1 VGGAVAVRRLYG
13 DLAWESG
20 FASVSFSTAAGLDAH
35 NFFVMA
41 RALLKGDFTFCS
53 ICDFNE
59 LGAAGRA
66 PIATSGL
73 CAWYQAVDDI
83 DHPIFERPKRLSR
96 FDRWKLFGPLVIYID
111 QR

>member
-1 VGGAVAVRRLYG
+1 VAVVRKPPKKKIAVGGSVAVRRLYG
-13 DLAWESG
+13 DLASGSG
-20 FASVSFSTAAGLDAH
+20 FASGSFSTAAKFAAH

-59 LGAAGRA
+59 LGAAERA
-66 PIATSGL
+66 PIATSEL

-83 DHPIFERPKRLSR
+83 DHPIFERPKKT
-96 FDRWKLFGPLVIYID
+96 FPF
-111 QR
+111 